1 MCLSK
6 RVCAML
12 MGGWVGRWVAGTQIS
27 YVGEQKMCAG
37 CKMDD
42 GEGVSRQ
49 GSWDCS
55 KQRWIEV
62 PSTETNIPLQ
72 QAQDSASLCTH
83 SPHPTRH
90 LSLLHRIHNP
100 FACNLSQAERIQ
112 QFLGALELPFTS
124 VGSVCCCICGER
136 TSGGARA
143 ETRAG
148 GGRTSGWRAV
158 CDTLR
163 STATVPLC
171 LLRAWQALS

>member
-6 RVCAML
+6 RVCAVL

-83 SPHPTRH
+83 SPHPTHH

-112 QFLGALELPFTS
+112 QLS
-124 VGSVCCCICGER
+124 WS
-136 TSGGARA
+136 
-143 ETRAG
+143 TRAAFHLS
-148 GGRTSGWRAV
+148 RQRLLLYLRRADKRGSA
-158 CDTLR
+158 C
-163 STATVPLC
+163 
-171 LLRAWQALS
+171 